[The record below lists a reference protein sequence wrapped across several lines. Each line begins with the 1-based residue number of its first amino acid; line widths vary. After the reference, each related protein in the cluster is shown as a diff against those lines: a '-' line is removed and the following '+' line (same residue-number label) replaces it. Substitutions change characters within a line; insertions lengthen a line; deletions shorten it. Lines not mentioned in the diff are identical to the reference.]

1 MGKSYSKP
9 NIHIMKLQTC
19 LILAF
24 ATFSLASPLIQDRT
38 LVAGE
43 KQIRLKLEE
52 VYTELNL
59 ENAAEAARETSQQVV
74 AIFAD
79 GTSTVTERAVAV
91 KDAVKTKLEQLG
103 QKVPEFNTDAISEK
117 IDEISALA
125 ETSYTTYTQRVQSM
139 IGEQRDNIRG
149 VYDSAKGRVQCSV
162 RTRVIAYRR
171 SVKVSR

>member
-59 ENAAEAARETSQQVV
+59 ENAADAARETSQQVV

-79 GTSTVTERAVAV
+79 GTSTVA
-91 KDAVKTKLEQLG
+91 
-103 QKVPEFNTDAISEK
+103 EFNTDAISEK

-125 ETSYTTYTQRVQSM
+125 ESSYTTYSQRVQSM

-149 VYDSAKGRVQCSV
+149 VIDGVNDRVQVLGENARDRVQTLGESAKEFMAREFG
-162 RTRVIAYRR
+162 IGADE
-171 SVKVSR
+171 